1 MSKKRILGI
10 DTGTNSLGWAVVDR
24 NDDGSYSLIKKGVL
38 LFQEGVKIEKGIESS
53 KAAERTSHRAL
64 RRQYFRR
71 RLRKIEVLRT
81 LIKYNLCPALSEE
94 DLKLWHT
101 RKIYPKK
108 DDFMLWQRTDEDKD
122 KNPYHDRYIC
132 LTEKLDFAKEAD
144 RFTFGRAM
152 YHLAQRRGFKSN
164 RLDESE
170 DKDSG
175 AVKEGIADLSS
186 EMKAAGCEYLGEY
199 FYKLYK
205 ENAGKVRIRTRY
217 IDREEHYIKEFK
229 AICEKQNLSEE
240 MQHDLYRALYFQR
253 PLKSQRQSVGKC
265 TQEKKKPRCP
275 ISHPLFEEFRKLGF
289 INNVRILTPYDKDFR
304 PLNEGER
311 AKIDY
316 LFYRKSKPDFDFD
329 DIAKAIAGKNKYKS
343 KGEPGDKPYVF
354 THRMSQNVSGCPTTA
369 QLRGILG
376 DDWMTAL
383 AETYSH
389 NTKKDGTPKT
399 LDEMVNDIWNVLFFF
414 DSKEKLAEF
423 AKEQLQMNDEDAK
436 KFSEIKLKR
445 DYGSLSIKAI
455 RNILPFLRMG
465 LIVPHATFMANI
477 PNIVGAQVWN
487 DETQREHIL
496 SEVQRILST
505 PRDEIKNMEGT
516 FEYCIKQLLMQDYG
530 VTDDAVEKL
539 YHPSMIEAYPDARP
553 NKDGVILLG
562 SPMTNAVRNPM
573 AMRSLHEVRKVVNNL
588 ILEGVVSPSTEVHIE
603 YSRLLN
609 DANKRKAIN
618 DMQRAR
624 EKKAQADAEEIRRLY
639 KENTGKDIEP
649 TPTDILKYQ
658 LWIEQNRTCLY
669 TGESIGIHQF
679 LGEGPLYDIEHTI
692 PQSVGGESIRENLTL
707 CNSHFNRY
715 VKKAKIPSQLDC
727 HLDILERIKPWKERY
742 EYITSQIDKLKKG
755 GRRADKSANDSRIQK
770 IHRLK
775 EERDYFKKKYEYF
788 TMTDVPEGFAR
799 RQGAGIGLISKYAG
813 LFLRSYFHDSQN
825 PDKRQI
831 YIVKGAT
838 TDEFRKMWGLQK
850 EYEKK
855 SRDNH
860 VHHCIDAIVIACIG
874 KAEYDRLARYY
885 KAEEEYRWRENN
897 EAPRFEKPWPTFTED
912 VKAIADELLI
922 VHDTKDNVLKK
933 ARKYVRTTT
942 GKHMAKG
949 DSVRGS
955 LHMETYYGAIER
967 DGEIRYV
974 VRRSL
979 DGLDVKDVKN
989 IVDDAVRA
997 AVEEAI
1003 SRVGSLKDAVKEG
1016 IFLGGKTPIKKVR
1029 CFAND
1034 VKTPVDIRSQR
1045 DKGRKDY
1052 KHSYHVKNDGNYCI
1066 GIYEGMVKGKP
1077 KRDFEIVSLLDA
1089 ADKMKKGGNA
1099 TTLLSPEKN
1108 GMPLLYQLKVGQHVI
1123 LLDKSEGRDVV
1134 LPNPTERLY
1143 TLVGMSTL
1151 RIKRQNG
1158 KIDSY
1163 GTMEFRHANE
1173 ARKSSD
1179 LKSINGVYVKGEKR
1193 RPMITLLHNQFH
1205 ALVEGKD
1212 FILSPLG
1219 EITYLNQ
1226 NA

>member
-1 MSKKRILGI
+1 MKKRILGI

-24 NDDGSYSLIKKGVL
+24 NEDGTYGLVKKGVL

-101 RKIYPKK
+101 CKIYPKK

-132 LTEKLDFAKEAD
+132 LTEKLDFTKEAD

-170 DKDSG
+170 DKESG
-175 AVKEGIADLSS
+175 AVKERIADLSS
-186 EMKAAGCEYLGEY
+186 EMKAAGCEYLGEF

-205 ENAGKVRIRTRY
+205 DNAGKVRIRTRY

-229 AICEKQNLSEE
+229 AICEKQELYEE
-240 MQHDLYRALYFQR
+240 MQHELYRALYFQR
-253 PLKSQRQSVGKC
+253 PLKSQRKGVGKC

-369 QLRGILG
+369 QLRNIFGE
-376 DDWMTAL
+376 DWQTAI
-383 AETYSH
+383 AETYAH
-389 NTKKDGTPKT
+389 NTNKDGTAKT
-399 LDEMVNDIWNVLFFF
+399 LDEIVNDIWNVLFFF
-414 DSKEKLAEF
+414 DSDEKLKEF
-423 AKEQLQMNDEDAK
+423 AQKQLQLNEEDAK

-445 DYGSLSIKAI
+445 DYASLSIKAI

-573 AMRSLHEVRKVVNNL
+573 AMRSLHEVRKVINNL
-588 ILEGVVSPSTEVHIE
+588 ILEGVVSPSTELHIE
-603 YSRLLN
+603 YSRQLN

-658 LWIEQNRTCLY
+658 LWIEQDRTCLY

-742 EYITSQIDKLKKG
+742 EYLTSQIDKQKKG
-755 GRRADKSANDSRIQK
+755 RSADKSANDSRIQK

-788 TMTDVPEGFAR
+788 TMTEVPEGFAR

-831 YIVKGAT
+831 YTVKGTT
-838 TDEFRKMWGLQK
+838 TDAFRKMWGLQK

-922 VHDTKDNVLKK
+922 VHDTKDNVPKR
-933 ARKYVRTTT
+933 ARKYVHVSNK
-942 GKHMAKG
+942 GKKLAMG

-955 LHMETYYGAIER
+955 LHNDKYYGVIER
-967 DGEIRYV
+967 DGQTRYV
-974 VRRSL
+974 IRKWLNELKESEVDS
-979 DGLDVKDVKN
+979 
-989 IVDDAVRA
+989 IVDDV
-997 AVEEAI
+997 
-1003 SRVGSLKDAVKEG
+1003 VKE
-1016 IFLGGKTPIKKVR
+1016 KIKKVVAEKGLKKAIEDGVYMNEEKGIRINKVR
-1029 CFAND
+1029 CY
-1034 VKTPVDIRSQR
+1034 TPTITDPLHIRRHR
-1045 DKGRKDY
+1045 DESRKEY
-1052 KHSYHVKNDGNYCI
+1052 KRQFHVTLDGNYCMS
-1066 GIYEGMVKGKP
+1066 IYEGEVKGKI
-1077 KRDFEIVSLLDA
+1077 KRTYEIVNMLDA
-1089 ADKMKKGGNA
+1089 AAYFKKSANLTGD
-1099 TTLLSPEKN
+1099 TPITPEEKN
-1108 GMPLLYQLKVGQHVI
+1108 GLKLRCTVHSGTQII
-1123 LLDKSEGRDVV
+1123 LLQSDNEELDFTNLKD
-1134 LPNPTERLY
+1134 LAKRLY
-1143 TLVGMSTL
+1143 FVAVMKKDGRIVL
-1151 RIKRQNG
+1151 RYNQ
-1158 KIDSY
+1158 DS
-1163 GTMEFRHANE
+1163 RE
-1173 ARKSSD
+1173 ATILKKERKSGAYRVGEQYRSEIMLSLSD
-1179 LKSINGVYVKGEKR
+1179 
-1193 RPMITLLHNQFH
+1193 FH
-1205 ALVEGKD
+1205 ALIEGVD
-1212 FILSPLG
+1212 FKINSLG
-1219 EITYLNQ
+1219 EITLLK
-1226 NA
+1226 

>member
-603 YSRLLN
+603 YARELN

-618 DMQRAR
+618 DVQRAR
-624 EKKAQADAEEIRRLY
+624 EKERAKYKEEIKQLY
-639 KENTGKDIEP
+639 KEQTGKDIEP
-649 TPTDILKYQ
+649 TDTDVLKYQ
-658 LWIEQNRTCLY
+658 LWIEQDRTCLY
-669 TGESIGIHQF
+669 TGKQIGICDF
-679 LGEGPLYDIEHTI
+679 LGDGPKFDIEHTI
-692 PQSVGGESIRENLTL
+692 PRSVGGDSTMENMTL
-707 CNSHFNRY
+707 CELNFNRY
-715 VKKAKIPSQLDC
+715 IKKAKMPSQLDNYEE
-727 HLDILERIKPWKERY
+727 ILERIKPWRERY
-742 EYITSQIDKLKKG
+742 ESLTKDVDRLKKG
-755 GRRADKSANDSRIQK
+755 RSADKNSNDNRIQK
-770 IHRLK
+770 KHRLQI
-775 EERDYFKKKYEYF
+775 ERDYWKGKYERF
-788 TMTDVPEGFAR
+788 TMTEVPEGFAR

-813 LFLRSYFHDSQN
+813 LFLKTYFHDAQN

-831 YIVKGAT
+831 YTVKGT
-838 TDEFRKMWGLQK
+838 TTMECRKMWGLQE

-860 VHHCIDAIVIACIG
+860 AHHCIDAIVIACIG
-874 KAEYDRLARYY
+874 KRQYDLMAQWY
-885 KAEEEYRWRENN
+885 KAEEEFRRGERRDI
-897 EAPRFEKPWPTFTED
+897 PQFEKPWPTFTED
-912 VKAIADELLI
+912 VKALYDELLI
-922 VHDTKDNVLKK
+922 VHDTKDNTLKGAKKRVK
-933 ARKYVRTTT
+933 APGN

-955 LHMETYYGAIER
+955 LHMDTYYGAIER
-967 DGEIRYV
+967 DGEVRYV
-974 VRRSL
+974 KRIAL
-979 DGLDVKDVKN
+979 ENLENKDIKN

-997 AVEEAI
+997 AVQEAAERI
-1003 SRVGSLKDAVKEG
+1003 GLKDAVKEG

-1029 CFAND
+1029 CYAND
-1034 VKTPVDIRSQR
+1034 VKTPVDIRKQR
-1045 DKGRKDY
+1045 DKGPKDY

-1066 GIYEGMVKGKP
+1066 GIYEGMVKGKM
-1077 KRDFEIVSLLDA
+1077 KRDFEVVSVLDA
-1089 ADKMKKGGNA
+1089 AKRAKKHEEILPGD
-1099 TTLLSPEKN
+1099 KN
-1108 GMPLLYQLKVGQHVI
+1108 GMPLTYNLKIGQHVL
-1123 LLDKSEGRDVV
+1123 LLDKEESRNEVIA
-1134 LPNPTERLY
+1134 NPENRLY
-1143 TLVGMSTL
+1143 VVTGISRTSTTTGGITYYFGMLTLKFS
-1151 RIKRQNG
+1151 Q
-1158 KIDSY
+1158 
-1163 GTMEFRHANE
+1163 E
-1173 ARKSSD
+1173 ARIAKE
-1179 LKSINGVYVKGEKR
+1179 LTEKKGIYEKGEIL
-1193 RPMITLLHNQFH
+1193 RPVIGLSHNQIH
-1205 ALVEGKD
+1205 ALVEGQD
-1212 FILSPLG
+1212 FIISPLG
-1219 EITYLNQ
+1219 DITYIH